1 MRCRA
6 LAPWCSSGPP
16 SADLSIHTSSWM
28 HTEFHAVEVYN
39 YLSALL
45 GVTPVGNNGT
55 ANATL
60 LREVLRTPPAW
71 AVPALT

>member
-1 MRCRA
+1 
-6 LAPWCSSGPP
+6 
-16 SADLSIHTSSWM
+16 M

-60 LREVLRTPPAW
+60 LREGLRTPPAW